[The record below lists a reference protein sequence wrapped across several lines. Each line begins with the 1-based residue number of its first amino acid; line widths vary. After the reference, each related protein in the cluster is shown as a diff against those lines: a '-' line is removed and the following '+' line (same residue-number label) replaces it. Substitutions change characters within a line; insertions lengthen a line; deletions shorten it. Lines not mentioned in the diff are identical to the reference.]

1 MNSMAKPLN
10 KLPILYSFRRCPYA
24 IRARMA
30 LTHCGIE
37 VELREVLLAQKPD
50 ALLRISAKASVPVL
64 VLADSTVLDE
74 SLDIMHWAINH
85 TYPQETDPRNWGL
98 TAMSMAAQRLIK
110 TNDGPFKMALDG
122 YKYGRAESDKS
133 PDDHRADALIFL
145 AELDRLLC
153 QHKFLLGDQISL
165 VDVAIFPFI
174 RQFAGV
180 DELWFDKTDYRKLQ
194 QWLAFFMHSELF
206 TQVMVKHPVW
216 QEKVTIA

>member
-1 MNSMAKPLN
+1 MVKPLN

-30 LTHCGIE
+30 LAHCGIE
-37 VELREVLLAQKPD
+37 VQLREVLLAKKPD

-64 VLADSTVLDE
+64 VFADSAVLDE
-74 SLDIMHWAINH
+74 SLDIMHWAINR
-85 TYPQETDPRNWGL
+85 TYPQGTDPKNWGL
-98 TAMSMAAQRLIK
+98 SAMSPAPHRLIE
-110 TNDGPFKMALDG
+110 TNDGPFKLALDG
-122 YKYGRAESDKS
+122 YKYNPAESNKS
-133 PDDHRADALIFL
+133 PQDHRADAQIFL

-153 QHKFLLGDQISL
+153 QNKFLLGDQISL

-180 DELWFDKTDYRKLQ
+180 DQLWFDKTEYRKLQ

-216 QEKVTIA
+216 QEKVTIS